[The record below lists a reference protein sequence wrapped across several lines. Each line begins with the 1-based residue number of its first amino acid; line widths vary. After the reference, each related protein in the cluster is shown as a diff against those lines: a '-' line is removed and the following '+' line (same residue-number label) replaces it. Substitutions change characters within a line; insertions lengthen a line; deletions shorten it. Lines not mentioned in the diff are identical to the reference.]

1 MEATKIFTKIKELG
15 HNISDRE
22 ELRKF
27 CNLKLGQVCSCFQQI
42 CVLRIYIN
50 MIECINS
57 MLFVYNRFWS
67 TCLVEY
73 LTTMVPFYWIVFLM
87 VYQKVIARLK
97 LR

>member
-42 CVLRIYIN
+42 CVLRNNIISSVL
-50 MIECINS
+50 IQC
-57 MLFVYNRFWS
+57 F
-67 TCLVEY
+67 CL
-73 LTTMVPFYWIVFLM
+73 
-87 VYQKVIARLK
+87 Q
-97 LR
+97 